1 MKNAAGQITV
11 FVSLTMM
18 CVFALFCVLMESAR
32 TAGARWY
39 LQTAASSALDSVF
52 SQYHRE
58 LWDSYRLLFAEYDE
72 EEELKTDFAVFL
84 NAYLETGKWYPMTL
98 ADTEIEEWVTVVDDH
113 GSYLEKE
120 ILDYMEFGIWKLDYE
135 SETAEELWDM
145 SKEAGAI
152 KNIGDCYD
160 GHSREVLELEES
172 LEDISDNL
180 NDQEDERKQAG
191 SCLCDYDSRGFYRA
205 AEKLIDEME
214 KVPGL
219 VAAYQ
224 KKADILAENLGESR
238 NYYEE
243 QKGDCTGGI
252 QLKLEEEITQY
263 ESYISEDGDRRQ
275 EVEALTELSEE
286 QITLVQEVVEEVKEV
301 EETIDEW
308 EGGEDDEDELDLD
321 ELWSPVI
328 RHFDRLDIAE
338 LSFRHG
344 IADKDKEGWL
354 KNIKTLTQ
362 NGILKLVLPD
372 NQAVSENI
380 LDTTE
385 LPSALEECAESART
399 ITLLNHLIVN
409 EYCGS
414 FFKNFCD
421 VEITGNKETEY
432 AGETESL
439 RGRCL
444 AYEIEYLLGGADS
457 DRENLTKAVERL
469 FAVREGLNLAYLLT
483 DSEKREEARTLAAT
497 VTGITGLAPL
507 VLITMF
513 FILCVWAAGE
523 ALMDIRGLLSGEKVP
538 IWKSSDTWTLT
549 IENLLEMGKNGTIG
563 TGGGDQGLT
572 YGSWLKLLLYVD
584 DIVIQEYRM
593 MDMIQMNLRE
603 KQNSFRMRR
612 GLYRTQLRCE
622 LNGKHVFFAPGFVEN
637 LTGSRNHG
645 YLMQVMIERV
655 Y

>member
-1 MKNAAGQITV
+1 MKRAAGQVTI
-11 FVSLTMM
+11 FISLTMM
-18 CVFALFCVLMESAR
+18 CIFALFCVLIESAR

-98 ADTEIEEWVTVVDDH
+98 TDTEVEEWVTAVDSH

-120 ILDYMEFGIWKLDYE
+120 ILDYMAVGIWKLDYE
-135 SETAEELWDM
+135 SETAEELWNM
-145 SKEAGAI
+145 SKEAAAI

-180 NDQEDERKQAG
+180 NNQESERKEAG
-191 SCLCDYDSRGFYRA
+191 SCLSDYDSSGFYRA
-205 AEKLIDEME
+205 AEKLIQEME

-219 VAAYQ
+219 VTVYQ
-224 KKADILAENLGESR
+224 EKADILAENLRESR
-238 NYYEE
+238 SYYEG
-243 QKGDCTGGI
+243 QKDDCTDEI
-252 QLKLEEEITQY
+252 QSKFEEEIGQY

-275 EVEALTELSEE
+275 EVEALTELSKE
-286 QITLVQEVVEEVKEV
+286 QIALVQEVIEEVKEV
-301 EETIDEW
+301 EEIIDEW
-308 EGGEDDEDELDLD
+308 DGGEDDEDDLDID

-328 RHFDRLDIAE
+328 RHFERLKIAE

-344 IADKDKEGWL
+344 IADKEKEGWL
-354 KNIKTLTQ
+354 KNIKTLIQ
-362 NGILKLVLPD
+362 NGILKLVLPED
-372 NQAVSENI
+372 REVSENI

-385 LPSALEECAESART
+385 LPSALEECAQGART

-421 VEITGNKETEY
+421 RGTTGGGEAEPD
-432 AGETESL
+432 GETEAL
-439 RGRCL
+439 NGEL
-444 AYEIEYLLGGADS
+444 LMYEMEYLIGGADS
-457 DRENLTKAVERL
+457 DRENLTTTVERL

-483 DSEKREEARTLAAT
+483 DSEKREEARTLAMT

-507 VLITMF
+507 VLITTF

-523 ALMDIRGLLSGEKVP
+523 ALMDIRGLLSGKKVP
-538 IWKSSDTWTLT
+538 IWKSAETWTLT
-549 IENLLEMGKNGTIG
+549 MESLLAAGETGTIG
-563 TGGGDQGLT
+563 TGGGEQGLT
-572 YGSWLKLLLYVD
+572 YQSWLKLLLYAD

-593 MDMIQMNLRE
+593 MDMIQMNLRQ

-612 GLYRTQLRCE
+612 GIYQTKIQCE
-622 LNGKHVFFAPGFVEN
+622 LNGKHVFFSPGFVEN
-637 LTGSRNHG
+637 LTGNREYG
-645 YLMQVMIERV
+645 YPMQITAERV